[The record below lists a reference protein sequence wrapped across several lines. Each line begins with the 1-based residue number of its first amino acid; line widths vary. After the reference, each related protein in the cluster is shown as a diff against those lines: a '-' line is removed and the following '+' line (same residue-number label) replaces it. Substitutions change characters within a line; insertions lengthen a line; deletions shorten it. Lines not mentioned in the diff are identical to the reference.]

1 MGLSIIE
8 VEYIAAGSYCA
19 HVLWIRNQLE
29 DYDFKLENVPI
40 RCDNTSTI
48 NLTKNLILYSR
59 TKHIEVRHHFIR
71 EQVAN
76 RAISLE
82 YINIENQLADIF
94 TKPLS
99 EDRFYELSRSL
110 GMYDPFVLN

>member
-1 MGLSIIE
+1 MTLSTTKAK
-8 VEYIAAGSYCA
+8 YIVAESYYA
-19 HVLWIRNQLE
+19 QVLWIRHQLE
-29 DYDFKLENVPI
+29 DYGVKLEKVPI
-40 RCDNTSTI
+40 RCDNTSAI

-76 RAISLE
+76 RVVSFE
-82 YINIENQLADIF
+82 YINTENQLEDIF

-99 EDRFYELSRSL
+99 EDRFYELSISL
-110 GMYDPFVLN
+110 GMYDPSSLN